1 MHPLLA
7 VTAACV
13 HCLTSDVQTVH
24 NHAEKTLAPRSV
36 GERERGTDQNASPS
50 ERRGR
55 LAMSPS
61 ERGVRWVTKPHAAVR
76 R

>member
-1 MHPLLA
+1 VHPLLA

-13 HCLTSDVQTVH
+13 HCLTVMVQTVH

-36 GERERGTDQNASPS
+36 GERERSTGPEPSHS

-55 LAMSPS
+55 LAMSAS
-61 ERGVRWVTKPHAAVR
+61 EG
-76 R
+76 